1 MGCNWRKHYKE
12 KGIIFK
18 SALVEDIFL
27 FFLLIGGLIPLALCI
42 YGTFFQEFSDTP
54 KSGIQPVGLNYQ
66 IQIDSPTEGLSERR
80 GKEKWQNTK
89 LP

>member
-42 YGTFFQEFSDTP
+42 YGTFF
-54 KSGIQPVGLNYQ
+54 
-66 IQIDSPTEGLSERR
+66 
-80 GKEKWQNTK
+80 
-89 LP
+89 